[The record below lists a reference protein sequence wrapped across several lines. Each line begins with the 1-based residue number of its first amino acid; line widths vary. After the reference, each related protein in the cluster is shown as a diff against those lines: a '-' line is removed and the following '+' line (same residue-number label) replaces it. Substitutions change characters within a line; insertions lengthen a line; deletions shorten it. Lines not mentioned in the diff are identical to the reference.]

1 MIGGGTGPGRMGQP
15 ACRNGAEG
23 RKEEGGAVLFSTIL
37 FLCGGGVV
45 EGRGLLALSVAAGW
59 PELPCSRSLLAL
71 EQCKLKCL

>member
-15 ACRNGAEG
+15 ACRNGAGG
-23 RKEEGGAVLFSTIL
+23 RKEGGTVLFSTVL

-59 PELPCSRSLLAL
+59 PDSPARAPSLP
-71 EQCKLKCL
+71 